1 MTIALTVIGGFL
13 GAGKTTLL
21 NRVLQG
27 RHGRRV
33 MVLVNDF
40 GSINIDAELIA
51 GRQGRTLELKNG
63 CACCTV
69 GGDLMAALLDLQR
82 RPDRPDDLIIEASG
96 VSDPM
101 RIAEIGL
108 ADPDYRLNAVV
119 VVVDAERVRALAAD
133 RYMGDTVLRQLAA
146 ADLLVLGKLD
156 LIDEAQGDAVRAWL
170 KATVPHVRM
179 VPSRYGA
186 VAEEIL
192 FLDADHPKTAD
203 HVHGHAPHADF
214 ATWSAETSRPID
226 RGRFAEAMAALPPG
240 VVRAKGVLRFA
251 DDDSTRP
258 AVFHMV
264 GRRMSIEPLAEPAD
278 TQPGS
283 RLVAIGIPGALGP
296 DGLWPLLNEALR

>member
-40 GSINIDAELIA
+40 GAINIDAELIA

-69 GGDLMAALLDLQR
+69 GGDLMATLLDLQR

-133 RYMGDTVLRQLAA
+133 RYMGDTVRRQLAA

-156 LIDEAQGDAVRAWL
+156 LIDEAEGDAVRAWL
-170 KATVPHVRM
+170 KATVPGVRM
-179 VPSRYGA
+179 VPSRHGA

-192 FLDADHPKTAD
+192 FLDAAHPATGG
-203 HVHGHAPHADF
+203 HGHAPHADF
-214 ATWSAETSRPID
+214 ATWSAETARPID
-226 RGRFAEAMAALPPG
+226 RGRFTEAMAALPPG

-251 DDDSTRP
+251 ADDSSRP

-264 GRRMSIEPLAEPAD
+264 GRRQSIEPLAEPAD
-278 TQPGS
+278 RQPGS

-296 DGLWPLLNEALR
+296 DGLWPFLNEALR